1 MIKIYQIMNIKPNR
15 LCLFLALFLI
25 IVGSNAVHSKEKLIE
40 TKSGT
45 DPSNPVV
52 FTPPSAS
59 EYILKLLEEDNM
71 WRKTGDTMKLSLTRL
86 ISQYN
91 EPFDSVK
98 SRLWGFD
105 YNAVQFRLTDI
116 VTTDTLPV
124 RWLIKSRFIIDT
136 VKLEKNPVIVTEN
149 ITERIERFVGEMVI
163 DSITGLPTPVEPL
176 VISDTVR
183 ETFIDSLYLEKR
195 NIQLHRVVNS
205 SIDPPVVTPESNK
218 RAAFS
223 SDSTKLIISE
233 SFRVI
238 MGNPESP
245 FYIVPHE
252 RVTDSLKVAVETL
265 LTYTETRDSVLLYVN
280 TSEKQRS
287 PFWLTTREEDPR
299 RIWVKNDA
307 NDSITVWMGNP
318 SKYNLTLA
326 LEDNIQVERRLKK
339 SADDIPITTLR
350 PQRTIAS
357 LKPLDEIPVYWKYGL
372 ISSFTL
378 NQTYHSNWAK
388 GGQNSLAGMLDI
400 RGSANYKNTE
410 NKREWTNNGRMRYGA
425 IITEEHGFRTNT
437 DIIEVNS
444 QYNRVLTN
452 KIDFSSSF
460 YGKTQAA
467 KGYNYPNDSVP
478 VSKFFNP
485 GTFTVGVGIEYKP
498 FKDTRLNFS
507 PLSYRNTFVLD
518 TANIDQTK
526 HGVDRDKRARQEMG
540 GQLVV
545 RNSIT
550 VLEDLKITNSVRL
563 FSSYLD
569 KPQNVDV
576 DWEVSFDMQINWYF
590 TVRLNLHLIYDD
602 DIRFPLLDSENN
614 PVMNPDGT
622 PRRVAKAQLK
632 QFLGLTMS
640 IRL

>member
-1 MIKIYQIMNIKPNR
+1 MIKTYHRMNLKPNR
-15 LCLFLALFLI
+15 LHLFILI
-25 IVGSNAVHSKEKLIE
+25 LVITFCNIVAHPNEKLVNS
-40 TKSGT
+40 KSRP

-52 FTPPSAS
+52 FTPPTAS
-59 EYILKLLEEDNM
+59 EYILKLLEEENM
-71 WRKTGDTMKLSLTRL
+71 WRETGDTMRLSLSRL
-86 ISQYN
+86 INQYH
-91 EPFDSVK
+91 ESYDSVK

-105 YNAVQFRLTDI
+105 YNEVQFRLTDI
-116 VTTDTLPV
+116 VTMDTLPV
-124 RWLIKSRFIIDT
+124 KWLINSRFIIDT
-136 VKLEKNPVIVTEN
+136 VKLERDPVIVAET
-149 ITERIERFVGEMVI
+149 ISERMVRAGGEMII

-176 VISDTVR
+176 IISDTII
-183 ETFIDSLYLEKR
+183 ETLIDSVFLEKR
-195 NIQLHRVVNS
+195 NIQLYRVVNS
-205 SIDPPVVTPESNK
+205 TIDPPVVTPESNK
-218 RAAFS
+218 RTTFS

-265 LTYTETRDSVLLYVN
+265 LTYTETRDSILLYVN
-280 TSEKQRS
+280 TSENQRS

-318 SKYNLTLA
+318 SKYNISLA
-326 LEDNIQVERRLKK
+326 LEDNIQVERRVKK
-339 SADDIPITTLR
+339 SADDIPITNLR

-357 LKPLDEIPVYWKYGL
+357 LRPLDEIPVYWKYGL

-400 RGSANYKNTE
+400 RGSANYKDTE
-410 NKREWTNNGRMRYGA
+410 NKREWTNNGRLRYGA
-425 IITEEHGFRTNT
+425 IVTEEHGFRTNT

-444 QYNRVLTN
+444 QYNRILTE
-452 KIDFSSSF
+452 KIDFTSSF

-467 KGYNYPNDSVP
+467 KGYNYPNDSIP

-518 TANIDQTK
+518 TTNIDQTK

-602 DIRFPLLDSENN
+602 DIRFPALDSENN
-614 PVMNPDGT
+614 PVLNPDGT